1 MAITQSLRL
10 IGLVSAAFF
19 SLHASAGESAIKLK
33 DDTASAAV
41 VAQCSI
47 CHSLDYIQMNSRFLK
62 REGWEA
68 EVRKMAKVMGAPI
81 AESDIPVLV
90 DYLTR
95 QYGVQ

>member
-1 MAITQSLRL
+1 MTITQPLKL
-10 IGLVSAAFF
+10 FCLVSVAFF
-19 SLHASAGESAIKLK
+19 SLHASASESTFKLK
-33 DDTASAAV
+33 DDAGTAAV
-41 VAQCSI
+41 VAKCSI

-81 AESDIPVLV
+81 AESDIPALV

>member
-1 MAITQSLRL
+1 MAITQPLRL
-10 IGLVSAAFF
+10 FSFLSLALL

-33 DDTASAAV
+33 DDTAAAAV

-62 REGWEA
+62 RAGWEA

-81 AESDIPVLV
+81 AESDIPGLV
-90 DYLTR
+90 DYLTG
-95 QYGVQ
+95 QYGVP

>member
-1 MAITQSLRL
+1 MAITHPPQFLSFA
-10 IGLVSAAFF
+10 LVAFF
-19 SLHASAGESAIKLK
+19 SAHVCADESAIKLK
-33 DDTASAAV
+33 DDAASAAV
-41 VAQCSI
+41 VAHCSV

-81 AESDIPVLV
+81 AESDIPALV

>member
-1 MAITQSLRL
+1 MAIIQPPQLFC
-10 IGLVSAAFF
+10 LVSVALF
-19 SLHASAGESAIKLK
+19 SLHASAGESTLKLK
-33 DDTASAAV
+33 DDAASAAV

-47 CHSLDYIQMNSRFLK
+47 CHSLDYIQMNSRFM
-62 REGWEA
+62 RAEGWQA

-81 AESDIPVLV
+81 AESDIPALV

>member
-1 MAITQSLRL
+1 MIKIQPLQLFSL
-10 IGLVSAAFF
+10 VPVAFF
-19 SLHASAGESAIKLK
+19 SLHANAGESALKLK
-33 DDTASAAV
+33 DDAATAAV

-81 AESDIPVLV
+81 AENDIPALV